1 MSEERIEPAIV
12 IGLGVG
18 GVTASIYLSR
28 MGIQPLAF
36 EGGQIGGHVLKLETI
51 DDYSGFKGSGR
62 QLADEF
68 EKQLKFNNIRIN
80 SSTDFLIINFKH
92 ISCYFRFCLQTET
105 TAIQSNRFCMKF

>member
-51 DDYSGFKGSGR
+51 DDY
-62 QLADEF
+62 
-68 EKQLKFNNIRIN
+68 
-80 SSTDFLIINFKH
+80 
-92 ISCYFRFCLQTET
+92 
-105 TAIQSNRFCMKF
+105 